1 MESSPKGESEEL
13 QDSVL
18 SSSSFSGLA
27 SSTDASFSEESAGGG
42 GSWFG
47 LSDIS
52 SFAQSIKRSIPPAI
66 DSIADIIQR
75 SAMTVAAEFTQL
87 ERDAEERRWQ
97 DAVENGDI
105 IELPLPWELPSIPGE
120 EQTDPEPV
128 YVEDETLKE
137 HILALSLVE
146 ETFMTPFVD
155 TDDQEPDFEL
165 DNSRIHLMRR
175 LLVIDTNL
183 NEAHARIAE
192 NYDQN
197 EMQEII
203 FWKNYFYHCN
213 KLRSDHES
221 IIVEKE
227 QTLIETDDR
236 AAADLIESS
245 TTASRGFDS
254 CCGVVS
260 FSSEDPSP
268 PPHSI
273 STGDL
278 VLVGFEG
285 DDLDDLVAD
294 IGDIGN

>member
-1 MESSPKGESEEL
+1 MHYKS
-13 QDSVL
+13 
-18 SSSSFSGLA
+18 
-27 SSTDASFSEESAGGG
+27 
-42 GSWFG
+42 
-47 LSDIS
+47 
-52 SFAQSIKRSIPPAI
+52 
-66 DSIADIIQR
+66 
-75 SAMTVAAEFTQL
+75 
-87 ERDAEERRWQ
+87 
-97 DAVENGDI
+97 
-105 IELPLPWELPSIPGE
+105 
-120 EQTDPEPV
+120 
-128 YVEDETLKE
+128 
-137 HILALSLVE
+137 
-146 ETFMTPFVD
+146 
-155 TDDQEPDFEL
+155 
-165 DNSRIHLMRR
+165 
-175 LLVIDTNL
+175 
-183 NEAHARIAE
+183 E